1 MYRSMNGQMDTWLQT
16 DGQMAIN
23 DHPSKKTE
31 DLDDIDQLIAS
42 SIMVTLIYLES
53 LALDII
59 VRCTKVWCSALSL

>member
-31 DLDDIDQLIAS
+31 DLDDIDQLIS
-42 SIMVTLIYLES
+42 QFNYGNIDLFRV
-53 LALDII
+53 
-59 VRCTKVWCSALSL
+59 VSAGHHCPLY